1 MAELT
6 NFSYR
11 AGNSLMHSL
20 DVRFKLAA
28 LVIFSLATLHAEWL
42 TLSVA
47 SLMLVIVFWNA
58 RLPLKSVLREIRF
71 FLLLLLLVIAARALT
86 TPGVALIQI
95 KSVIISRQGIRDGA
109 LIAWRLLLIVFLALP
124 FIASTRPSEIRAAV
138 EWFLAP
144 FPFLPR
150 NRIATMLSLVMRFV
164 PVIFDQARETAD
176 AQRARGVECRK
187 SPVYRAVKY
196 SIPMIRNVFATAD
209 ELAVAMEARC
219 YSENRSAP
227 EFRASLRDWM
237 ILMASICLF
246 LLN

>member
-1 MAELT
+1 
-6 NFSYR
+6 
-11 AGNSLMHSL
+11 MHSL

>member
-20 DVRFKLAA
+20 DVRFKFAA
-28 LVIFSLATLHAEWL
+28 LVAFSLATLQAEL
-42 TLSVA
+42 TTLSVA
-47 SLMLVIVFWNA
+47 SLLLVIVFWNT

-71 FLLLLLLVIAARALT
+71 FSLLLLLVIAARALT
-86 TPGVALIQI
+86 TPDIALIQI
-95 KSVIISRQGIRDGA
+95 KSVIISRQGICDGA

-124 FIASTRPSEIRAAV
+124 FIASTRPSEIKAAV

-150 NRIATMLSLVMRFV
+150 KRIATMLSLVIRFV

-176 AQRARGVECRK
+176 AQRARGVENRK
-187 SPVYRAVKY
+187 NPVYRAVKFT
-196 SIPMIRNVFATAD
+196 IPMIRNVFATAD

-219 YSENRSAP
+219 YSENRTGP
-227 EFRASLRDWM
+227 EFRAGLRDWM
-237 ILMASICLF
+237 ILMASLCLF